1 MSNIRRG
8 ILGSVL
14 SGAALLSAACVGVRA
29 RGAAGRE
36 TVFLVH
42 GMGRTRASM
51 TLLAYRLRKAGFR
64 TVNVPF
70 NQTTESLEEITARLL
85 KTVASEAGT
94 LPYHLVGHSLGNV
107 VIRNGFK
114 AGYAP
119 GLGRIVMLAP
129 PNAPARLAVRLRKV
143 LPYRWVTGD
152 SGQRLADPDF
162 YAALPVPGVEFGV
175 IAGDRGQPLTFDEPN
190 DGIVAVSETRL
201 EGMTDFR
208 VLHRTHTFLMN
219 APDTAAHCLAFL
231 RTGRF
236 AVE

>member
-8 ILGSVL
+8 ILGGVL
-14 SGAALLSAACVGVRA
+14 SGTALLSAACVGVRA
-29 RGAAGRE
+29 RGTVGKE

-64 TVNVPF
+64 TVNVPY
-70 NQTTESLEEITARLL
+70 NQTTESLEEITARLRE
-85 KTVASEAGT
+85 TVAGQAGT
-94 LPYHLVGHSLGNV
+94 AAYHLVGHSLGNV

-119 GLGRIVMLAP
+119 GLARIVMLAP
-129 PNAPARLAVRLRKV
+129 PNSPARLAVKFRTV

-152 SGQRLADPDF
+152 SGQRLAAPDF
-162 YAALPVPGVEFGV
+162 YALLPVPGVEFGV
-175 IAGDRGQPLTFDEPN
+175 IAGDRGQRLTFDEPN
-190 DGIVAVSETRL
+190 DGVVAVSETRL
-201 EGMTDFR
+201 EGMKDFR

-219 APDTAAHCLAFL
+219 APDTAAQCLAFL

-236 AVE
+236 VGE